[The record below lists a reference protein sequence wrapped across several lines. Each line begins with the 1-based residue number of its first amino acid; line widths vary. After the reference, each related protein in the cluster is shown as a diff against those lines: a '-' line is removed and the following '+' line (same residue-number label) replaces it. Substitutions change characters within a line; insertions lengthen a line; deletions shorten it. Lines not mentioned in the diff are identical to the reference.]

1 MAKQLKPGDRVEWDT
16 PQGKTTGRVKKK
28 LTARKQIKGH
38 VVTASK
44 NNPEYLVESDKSG
57 RRAAHK
63 PSALHR
69 TRKR

>member
-1 MAKQLKPGDRVEWDT
+1 VGHSPGE
-16 PQGKTTGRVKKK
+16 TTGRVKKK
-28 LTARKQIKGH
+28 LTARKQVKGH
-38 VVTASK
+38 VVTAYK
-44 NNPEYLVESDKSG
+44 NNHEFLVESDKSG